1 MKIEPIYFV
10 LIVFIA
16 LFPFNTDALYFILNP
31 GNTECIHFYAKKAD
45 HIVGSFEI
53 DSAYEGV
60 RVSLFEN
67 EASSKILDKV
77 ENSGD
82 FSINPSKDT
91 EYQLCFKNLMNSVQ
105 QTVNFSIKSMAHNS
119 NINNVMSNVESKK
132 LIESM
137 EKLYERISVASEKQ
151 KYALTRKRFQME
163 AIESSRKKAAIWSIL
178 ELLLSFGLV
187 AVQVYYIK
195 SYFQVKYLV

>member
-10 LIVFIA
+10 VIVFIA

-31 GNTECIHFYAKKAD
+31 GYTECIHFHAKKAD

-67 EASSKILDKV
+67 KESSKILDKI

-82 FSINPSKDT
+82 FSINAPKDT

-105 QTVNFSIKSMAHNS
+105 QTVNFSIKNMAYNS
-119 NINNVMSNVESKK
+119 NINNVMSNIESKK

-137 EKLYERISVASEKQ
+137 EKLYERITVASEKQ
-151 KYALTRKRFQME
+151 RYALTRKRFQME

-187 AVQVYYIK
+187 AIQVYYIK